1 MNCNAEWVRNALY
14 LRQHACGLDSENQ
27 ADRLTLL
34 PIKSELLSVRYA
46 MAHELS
52 TICPCDRLGERNSI
66 ITDSIEADK
75 SSTAGPIQMLAQ
87 ASVGLF
93 GLVVIVHTDKPIKD
107 LPHRKRQIGSI
118 SPSTVWTLAKRS
130 RVSCCGRHGAR
141 PRTRVVIVC
150 KVSPLE
156 TWDID
161 PPPWLSG
168 SATSAVC
175 NKVRAAASACGHR
188 FKTARGH
195 HRLIPFPITLG

>member
-66 ITDSIEADK
+66 ITDSIEADE

-118 SPSTVWTLAKRS
+118 LAQYGLDLGKEVEGKLLWPPRCEATDT
-130 RVSCCGRHGAR
+130 SCNSVQGITFGD
-141 PRTRVVIVC
+141 V
-150 KVSPLE
+150 
-156 TWDID
+156 
-161 PPPWLSG
+161 
-168 SATSAVC
+168 
-175 NKVRAAASACGHR
+175 GH
-188 FKTARGH
+188 
-195 HRLIPFPITLG
+195 